1 MDTKEEKWSYMCC
14 KRGEFEINLRKMV
27 KQVLLF
33 SFMSNGG
40 EQKAKDYVMGK
51 IYNDKESRRKY
62 MSYTFSD
69 LFDPQKSNIYLKNLT
84 TLIMGQ
90 WQLFV
95 PFMGNIQQEDF
106 LHMMGILNVEG
117 RFDAH
122 AKVPSQEDMTIFE
135 ASINKLENILKE
147 YNKFMK

>member
-1 MDTKEEKWSYMCC
+1 
-14 KRGEFEINLRKMV
+14 
-27 KQVLLF
+27 
-33 SFMSNGG
+33 
-40 EQKAKDYVMGK
+40 
-51 IYNDKESRRKY
+51 

-122 AKVPSQEDMTIFE
+122 AKVSSQEDMTIFE